1 MWRKR
6 CSREEIVHPGTGVL
20 LAILV
25 VMAVVSGYVL
35 LFSMPLNEKIQ
46 TLGQEIMESED
57 LKTQLESR
65 WSQQQLTE
73 QLKKQEGD
81 VRYMPEY
88 DNLQAVMV
96 ELNTILA
103 DWPEYSLAFQPD
115 DPEDAIYARQATI
128 PFTCGSYDQ
137 ARDVLQRL
145 HDSPLRNLITDVQ
158 ITEQDDGSVKATATM
173 LFFEYQT
180 DFQPAEK
187 EETTED

>member
-1 MWRKR
+1 
-6 CSREEIVHPGTGVL
+6 
-20 LAILV
+20 
-25 VMAVVSGYVL
+25 
-35 LFSMPLNEKIQ
+35 
-46 TLGQEIMESED
+46 
-57 LKTQLESR
+57 
-65 WSQQQLTE
+65 
-73 QLKKQEGD
+73 
-81 VRYMPEY
+81 MPEY

-103 DWPEYSLAFQPD
+103 DCQEYSLAFQPD

>member
-1 MWRKR
+1 MRKL
-6 CSREEIVHPGTGVL
+6 STRERVL

-25 VMAVVSGYVL
+25 VVAVVSGYVL

-73 QLKKQEGD
+73 QLKKQEGEA
-81 VRYMPEY
+81 RYMPEY

-103 DWPEYSLAFQPD
+103 DCQEYSLAFQPD

>member
-1 MWRKR
+1 MRKL
-6 CSREEIVHPGTGVL
+6 STRERVL

-25 VMAVVSGYVL
+25 VVAVVSGYVL

-73 QLKKQEGD
+73 QLKKQEGE

-103 DWPEYSLAFQPD
+103 DCQEYSLAFQPD

-158 ITEQDDGSVKATATM
+158 ITEQDDGLVKATATM

-187 EETTED
+187 EETTVD

>member
-1 MWRKR
+1 
-6 CSREEIVHPGTGVL
+6 
-20 LAILV
+20 
-25 VMAVVSGYVL
+25 
-35 LFSMPLNEKIQ
+35 
-46 TLGQEIMESED
+46 
-57 LKTQLESR
+57 
-65 WSQQQLTE
+65 
-73 QLKKQEGD
+73 
-81 VRYMPEY
+81 MPEY

-103 DWPEYSLAFQPD
+103 DCQEYSLAFQPD
-115 DPEDAIYARQATI
+115 APEDAIYARRATI

-158 ITEQDDGSVKATATM
+158 ITEQDDGSVKATAAM

>member
-1 MWRKR
+1 MRKL
-6 CSREEIVHPGTGVL
+6 STRERVL

-25 VMAVVSGYVL
+25 VVAVVSGYVL

-65 WSQQQLTE
+65 WSQQQRLQQLTE
-73 QLKKQEGD
+73 QLKKQEGEA
-81 VRYMPEY
+81 RYMPEY

-103 DWPEYSLAFQPD
+103 DCQEYSLAFQPD

-158 ITEQDDGSVKATATM
+158 ITEQDDGSVKSTATM

>member
-1 MWRKR
+1 MRKL
-6 CSREEIVHPGTGVL
+6 STRERVL

-25 VMAVVSGYVL
+25 VVAVVSGYVL

-103 DWPEYSLAFQPD
+103 DCQEYSLAFQPD

>member
-1 MWRKR
+1 
-6 CSREEIVHPGTGVL
+6 
-20 LAILV
+20 
-25 VMAVVSGYVL
+25 
-35 LFSMPLNEKIQ
+35 
-46 TLGQEIMESED
+46 
-57 LKTQLESR
+57 
-65 WSQQQLTE
+65 
-73 QLKKQEGD
+73 
-81 VRYMPEY
+81 MPEY

-103 DWPEYSLAFQPD
+103 DCQEYSLAFQSD
-115 DPEDAIYARQATI
+115 DPEDAIYARRATI

-158 ITEQDDGSVKATATM
+158 ITEQDDGSVKATAAM

-180 DFQPAEK
+180 DFQPTEK

>member
-1 MWRKR
+1 MRKL
-6 CSREEIVHPGTGVL
+6 STRERVL

-25 VMAVVSGYVL
+25 VVAVVSGYVL

-65 WSQQQLTE
+65 WSQQQRLQQLTE
-73 QLKKQEGD
+73 QLKKQEGE

-103 DWPEYSLAFQPD
+103 DCQEYSLAFQPD
-115 DPEDAIYARQATI
+115 DPEDAIYARRATI

-145 HDSPLRNLITDVQ
+145 HDSAGRWISESHSCHALFRISDRFSACGKRGNHRRLI
-158 ITEQDDGSVKATATM
+158 KA
-173 LFFEYQT
+173 
-180 DFQPAEK
+180 K
-187 EETTED
+187 EEKSRPSI

>member
-1 MWRKR
+1 MRKL
-6 CSREEIVHPGTGVL
+6 STRERVL

-25 VMAVVSGYVL
+25 VVAVVSGYVL

-65 WSQQQLTE
+65 WSQQQRLQQLTE
-73 QLKKQEGD
+73 QLKKQEGEA
-81 VRYMPEY
+81 RYMPEY

-103 DWPEYSLAFQPD
+103 DCQEYSLAFQSD
-115 DPEDAIYARQATI
+115 DPEDAIYARRATI